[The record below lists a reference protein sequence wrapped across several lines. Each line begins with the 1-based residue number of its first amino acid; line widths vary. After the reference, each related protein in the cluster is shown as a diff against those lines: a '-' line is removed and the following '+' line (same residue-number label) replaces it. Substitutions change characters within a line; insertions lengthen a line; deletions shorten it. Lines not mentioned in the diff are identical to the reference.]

1 MSLSL
6 GPAWNET
13 VALARRKA
21 GFVSPV
27 SFLFLSL
34 PPALLQ
40 LVAPVTAPG
49 HLPEPGFWLLLVP
62 LTIAANLIGALALS
76 RLALADG
83 EDGGTAFTAGLKGFL
98 PLLGAAAIIAFG
110 AASLAIAAAQV
121 SALIAAPLL
130 SLILLLLLLA
140 AIVFFWA
147 RLALLTPAAALENI
161 GSIRLIRRGWA
172 LSAGN
177 VAKLIGVLLG
187 AAIASLLALMV
198 AGVAGGAAARLG
210 PQPQP
215 GMVSLLLVV
224 LASALLQAVIG
235 GLVTIFLARLYAQ
248 VAAGR

>member
-6 GPAWNET
+6 GTAWNET

-21 GFVSPV
+21 GVVLPV
-27 SFLFLSL
+27 AFLFLSL

-49 HLPEPGFWLLLVP
+49 HLPEPGLWLLFVP
-62 LTIAANLIGALALS
+62 PTIVLNLIGALALS

-83 EDGGTAFTAGLKGFL
+83 EDGGTAFAAGLKGF
-98 PLLGAAAIIAFG
+98 PALLGAAAIIALG
-110 AASLAIAAAQV
+110 AASLTIVAAQV
-121 SALIAAPLL
+121 SARVSAPLL
-130 SLILLLLLLA
+130 SRFLLLLLLA
-140 AIVFFWA
+140 AMVFFWA

-177 VAKLIGVLLG
+177 VVKLIGVLLG

-198 AGVAGGAAARLG
+198 AGAAGGVAARLG

-215 GMVSLLLVV
+215 GMVALLLVS
-224 LASALLQAVIG
+224 LISALLQAAIG

-248 VAAGR
+248 RAAGR